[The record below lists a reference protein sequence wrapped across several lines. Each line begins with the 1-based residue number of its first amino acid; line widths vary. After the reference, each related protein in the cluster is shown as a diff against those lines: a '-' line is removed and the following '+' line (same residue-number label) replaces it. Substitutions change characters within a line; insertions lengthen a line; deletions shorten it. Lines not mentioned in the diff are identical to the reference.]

1 MAVTFMRSARPSVKN
16 QNKKTSAASVPPRNS
31 RGAKPGAPA
40 APPRQALALSVLEEF
55 RLIFK
60 SVRSHFQW
68 VEAQTGVSGA
78 QLWVLAEVAGAPGI
92 RVTALAR
99 ALSLHQST
107 ISNLVE
113 RLEERK
119 LLRRTRAAD
128 DQRGVLLHL
137 TAAGKRLVARA
148 PQPLKGILPNAL
160 ERLSAEDLALLKQQL
175 RQVTAAMTS
184 LDKRGRK
191 THLSDA

>member
-1 MAVTFMRSARPSVKN
+1 MAVL
-16 QNKKTSAASVPPRNS
+16 
-31 RGAKPGAPA
+31 G
-40 APPRQALALSVLEEF
+40 EF

-68 VEAQTGVSGA
+68 VETQTGVSGA
-78 QLWVLAEVAGAPGI
+78 QLWALAEVAAAPGI

-107 ISNLVE
+107 TSNLVE

-119 LLRRTRAAD
+119 LLRRARAAD
-128 DQRGVLLHL
+128 DQRGVRLHL
-137 TAAGKRLVARA
+137 TAAGKRLVAQA
-148 PQPLKGILPNAL
+148 PQPLKGILPHAL
-160 ERLSAEDLALLKQQL
+160 ERLSEEDLALLRQQL
-175 RQVTAAMTS
+175 RQLTAVMTN

-191 THLSDA
+191 THLSDI